1 MPKFDST
8 AFQRRCPHIY
18 YNERKGPVMANRMV
32 LHIAGQKYNLVSD
45 ESADY
50 MNEVAEL
57 ARQTV
62 AHCGGSPSFAS
73 TRALALATVTLA
85 DDYIKPSLPPK
96 PLRQNAV
103 PSKPSLPHC
112 ATGRRRIT
120 ASTRI
125 TTANEE

>member
-1 MPKFDST
+1 
-8 AFQRRCPHIY
+8 
-18 YNERKGPVMANRMV
+18 MANRMV

-50 MNEVAEL
+50 MHEVAEL

-62 AHCGGSPSFAS
+62 AHCGGSPSF
-73 TRALALATVTLA
+73 
-85 DDYIKPSLPPK
+85 
-96 PLRQNAV
+96 AV

>member
-1 MPKFDST
+1 
-8 AFQRRCPHIY
+8 
-18 YNERKGPVMANRMV
+18 MANRMV

-50 MNEVAEL
+50 MHEVAEL

-85 DDYIKPSLPPK
+85 DDYIKAELAA
-96 PLRQNAV
+96 LRDRQAPNNGKH
-103 PSKPSLPHC
+103 PNHNRK
-112 ATGRRRIT
+112 
-120 ASTRI
+120 
-125 TTANEE
+125 

>member
-1 MPKFDST
+1 
-8 AFQRRCPHIY
+8 
-18 YNERKGPVMANRMV
+18 MANRMV

-50 MNEVAEL
+50 MHEVAEL

-85 DDYIKPSLPPK
+85 DDYIKAKSAAKCRALEAELAA
-96 PLRQNAV
+96 LRDRQAQNNGKH
-103 PSKPSLPHC
+103 PNHNRK
-112 ATGRRRIT
+112 
-120 ASTRI
+120 
-125 TTANEE
+125 

>member
-50 MNEVAEL
+50 MNEVAAGTPDRGALRRL
-57 ARQTV
+57 AVVRI
-62 AHCGGSPSFAS
+62 H
-73 TRALALATVTLA
+73 TRAG
-85 DDYIKPSLPPK
+85 
-96 PLRQNAV
+96 
-103 PSKPSLPHC
+103 
-112 ATGRRRIT
+112 TGNDH
-120 ASTRI
+120 AGG
-125 TTANEE
+125 

>member
-1 MPKFDST
+1 
-8 AFQRRCPHIY
+8 
-18 YNERKGPVMANRMV
+18 MANRMV

-85 DDYIKPSLPPK
+85 DDYIKAKS
-96 PLRQNAV
+96 AV

>member
-8 AFQRRCPHIY
+8 AFQQRCPHIY

-62 AHCGGSPSFAS
+62 AHCGG
-73 TRALALATVTLA
+73 
-85 DDYIKPSLPPK
+85 
-96 PLRQNAV
+96 
-103 PSKPSLPHC
+103 
-112 ATGRRRIT
+112 
-120 ASTRI
+120 
-125 TTANEE
+125 

>member
-1 MPKFDST
+1 
-8 AFQRRCPHIY
+8 
-18 YNERKGPVMANRMV
+18 MANRMV

-50 MNEVAEL
+50 MHEVAEL

-85 DDYIKPSLPPK
+85 DDYIKAKSAAEGKMPCPRS
-96 PLRQNAV
+96 RA
-103 PSKPSLPHC
+103 C
-112 ATGRRRIT
+112 RT
-120 ASTRI
+120 ARP
-125 TTANEE
+125 AGAE

>member
-1 MPKFDST
+1 
-8 AFQRRCPHIY
+8 
-18 YNERKGPVMANRMV
+18 MANRMV

-50 MNEVAEL
+50 MHEVAEL

-85 DDYIKPSLPPK
+85 DDYIKPSLP
-96 PLRQNAV
+96 
-103 PSKPSLPHC
+103 HC

>member
-1 MPKFDST
+1 
-8 AFQRRCPHIY
+8 
-18 YNERKGPVMANRMV
+18 MANRMV

-85 DDYIKPSLPPK
+85 DDYIKAKCRALEAELAA
-96 PLRQNAV
+96 LRDRQAQNNGKH
-103 PSKPSLPHC
+103 PNHNRK
-112 ATGRRRIT
+112 
-120 ASTRI
+120 
-125 TTANEE
+125 

>member
-1 MPKFDST
+1 MAK
-8 AFQRRCPHIY
+8 PHGSSY
-18 YNERKGPVMANRMV
+18 CRS
-32 LHIAGQKYNLVSD
+32 KYNPVSD

-50 MNEVAEL
+50 MHEVAEL

-73 TRALALATVTLA
+73 TTRWQLATVTLA
-85 DDYIKPSLPPK
+85 DDYIKAKSAAEAAEA
-96 PLRQNAV
+96 NAV

-120 ASTRI
+120 EAPGI

>member
-1 MPKFDST
+1 
-8 AFQRRCPHIY
+8 
-18 YNERKGPVMANRMV
+18 MANRMV
-32 LHIAGQKYNLVSD
+32 LHIAGQKYNLVSN

-50 MNEVAEL
+50 MHEVAEL

-85 DDYIKPSLPPK
+85 DDYIKAKSAAEAAEAKCRAL
-96 PLRQNAV
+96 
-103 PSKPSLPHC
+103 KPSLPHC

>member
-1 MPKFDST
+1 
-8 AFQRRCPHIY
+8 
-18 YNERKGPVMANRMV
+18 MANRMV
-32 LHIAGQKYNLVSD
+32 LHIAGQKYNLVSN

-50 MNEVAEL
+50 MHEVAEL

-85 DDYIKPSLPPK
+85 DDYIKAKSAAE
-96 PLRQNAV
+96 AV